1 MLGDMAT
8 QSEHE
13 CQNCKRLEAIV
24 ARQEVQIA
32 RLEAIVAELLDRIAK
47 LEKNSSNSHKPP
59 SSDIVKPKT
68 DRPRS
73 GKKRTRGA
81 QPGHKR
87 LDRTPFSQDQIDV
100 TVSHTLNAGCP
111 NCGGALLPTEQ
122 DSRVLLQQIELA
134 PKPVIITEHRAP
146 VYWCPQ
152 CQEHHHAQA
161 PKNIRRAG
169 LTGPRVK
176 AFVACLK
183 GAFHVS
189 YSNVQE
195 VLEDVMGVHISRG
208 HLTDIIK
215 QTSDAL
221 DPSYTELLEA
231 LPEQTRLNVDETG
244 HKDSGKKFWSW
255 VFRAPNFTVFKID
268 KSRGSQVLFE
278 VLGKAFGGVLG
289 CDYFSTYRKYMKDAD
304 VEVQFCLAH
313 LIRDAKYLIKLG
325 GRNGKYGKRLLG
337 RLRDLFHILHQRE
350 QMPPA
355 TFEEAMEDLRK
366 RLIHVATHP
375 PWTKKAKNI
384 AERFR
389 QHGESYVRFIT
400 TPGIEPTNNV
410 AEQALRFVV
419 IQRRMTQGT
428 RGLRGRT
435 WSERIWTTVA
445 TCRQQGRSI
454 YAHLHSSLEAHFA
467 ELPAPSLLHS

>member
-1 MLGDMAT
+1 MLGVMAT

-32 RLEAIVAELLDRIAK
+32 RLEALVAELLERIAT

-59 SSDIVKPKT
+59 SSDIGKPKR
-68 DRPRS
+68 DKPKGGSKRS
-73 GKKRTRGA
+73 RGA

-87 LDRTPFSQDQIDV
+87 LDRTPFSQDEIDV
-100 TVSHTLNAGCP
+100 TVSHTLDAGCP
-111 NCGGALLPTEQ
+111 KCGGALVPS
-122 DSRVLLQQIELA
+122 DKDPHIFQQVELA

-146 VYWCPQ
+146 VYWCPH
-152 CQEHHHAQA
+152 CQEHHHAGFPVA
-161 PKNIRRAG
+161 VKRAG
-169 LTGPRVK
+169 LTGPRMK

-189 YSNVQE
+189 YSNTQE
-195 VLEDVMGVHISRG
+195 VLQDVMGVHVSRG

-231 LPEQTRLNVDETG
+231 LPEQTHLNVDETG
-244 HKDSGKKFWSW
+244 HKDSGKKFWTW

-268 KSRGSQVLFE
+268 SSRGSQVLFE
-278 VLGKAFGGVLG
+278 VLGKTFGGVLG
-289 CDYFSTYRKYMKDAD
+289 CDYFSAYRKYMKDVG

-313 LIRDAKYLIKLG
+313 LIRDAKYLIKIG
-325 GRNGKYGKRLLG
+325 GRNRKYGKRLLD
-337 RLRDLFHILHQRE
+337 RLRELFHTLHCRE
-350 QMPPA
+350 EMHPDKFQQ
-355 TFEEAMEDLRK
+355 AMEIARK

-375 PWTKKAKNI
+375 PWTQKAGNI
-384 AERFR
+384 AKRFR
-389 QHGESYVRFIT
+389 AHGESYVRFIT
-400 TPGIEPTNNV
+400 TPGIEPTNNL

-428 RGLRGRT
+428 RGAKGRT
-435 WSERIWTTVA
+435 WSERIWTTVG

-454 YAHLHSSLEAHFA
+454 YDYLHRALSAHFA
-467 ELPAPSLLHS
+467 GQCAPSLFSS